1 MQKFTIDPRRLAQ
14 EGMAALQ
21 AGNPQQ
27 ARACFEKVV
36 EGKYADASIFLA
48 LAYACKSMQD
58 ASAATSAIDNVLLLE
73 PQNLRAL
80 LFKADHL
87 AEAGDRRAASAFY
100 LAAIKAVPPAG
111 QVPADLRQAMLAAQ
125 AFCDRQTGELETM
138 LHAALADHGV
148 DQPGAERFNQSLD
161 ILFGRK
167 QIYLQEPRY
176 YYFPGLPQVQFY
188 PRDMFP
194 WLDQVEAM
202 AAEIRLELDSIL
214 RQHPAFQP
222 YVQGDP
228 LRPRHD
234 PTGMLNNPDWG
245 AFYLMKDGNV
255 VEENAARCP
264 RTMGALRDVPLA
276 LVGNRSPSI
285 LFSLLRPGARIPP
298 HTGFVNTRLIC
309 HLPLIIPP
317 QCGFRVGNET
327 RQWVEGKAWVFDDTI
342 EHEAWNLSN
351 ETRVILLFDVWRPE
365 LSAHERDLVRT
376 MLEALDRK
384 DGDSQS
390 WGL

>member
-14 EGMAALQ
+14 EGMNALQ

-27 ARACFEKVV
+27 ARACFEKLV

-48 LAYACKSMQD
+48 LAYACKSTQD
-58 ASAATSAIDNVLLLE
+58 APAATSAIDNVLLLE

-80 LFKADHL
+80 LFKAEHL

-100 LAAIKAVPPAG
+100 LAAIKAAPQAE

-125 AFCDRQTGELETM
+125 AFCDRQTGELET
-138 LHAALADHGV
+138 LLISALAGHGV

-202 AAEIRLELDSIL
+202 TAEIRLELDQIL

-245 AFYLMKDGNV
+245 AFYLMKDGSV
-255 VEENAARCP
+255 VKENAARCP
-264 RTMGALRDVPLA
+264 RTMEALRDVPLA

-365 LSAHERDLVRT
+365 LSAHERDLVRA

-390 WGL
+390 WGM